1 MKCHGDTSMRCRYI
15 MRNVERGGLI
25 QPPGL
30 LRVKIDQTIGWVTC
44 TFTAM
49 VLLIHKFLFW
59 LFEIFWKDKET
70 FVFLLCLENNLPLAH
85 INSDLLNKNYCKK
98 KKNQRER
105 EREKKNLNFWR

>member
-1 MKCHGDTSMRCRYI
+1 
-15 MRNVERGGLI
+15 
-25 QPPGL
+25 
-30 LRVKIDQTIGWVTC
+30 
-44 TFTAM
+44 M

-98 KKNQRER
+98 KKKIKER
-105 EREKKNLNFWR
+105 EREKKKILTFGGNLGRVEPWQNLVI